1 MRFVVLGTSEF
12 TIALAR
18 AVLESGLTLP
28 ALVSMPGH
36 ARPDN
41 SADIAAF
48 ARNNNV
54 SYREVENINSDESL
68 SLLRKLTP
76 DYILCSWPKIL
87 QKEVLSIPRKYC
99 IGTHPTQLPFNR
111 GRHPLHW
118 IIVLGIRQ
126 TMLSFFHMDEGVDS
140 GKLLVQVPVEIKPS
154 DPISKVI
161 STVNAAAY
169 EGTRLLC
176 QRLVEDPSY
185 DGIAQ
190 DHSLANHWRKR
201 TPHDVTVDFRMSAA
215 SIVRT
220 VLSFAPPY
228 PCARL
233 IFGRHLIKIVDA
245 SIAQMNLT
253 NDELQRMEPGKVI
266 SARGHKMRLKAAD
279 ELVDIVLES
288 NPPLELLA
296 AKYIHPPS
304 KYLSES
310 AAPLEG

>member
-12 TIALAR
+12 TINLAR
-18 AVLESGLTLP
+18 AVLESGLALP
-28 ALVSMPGH
+28 ALVSMPEH

-48 ARNNNV
+48 AKNNNV
-54 SYREVENINSDESL
+54 AYHEVDNINSAESL
-68 SLLRKLTP
+68 SLLTTLMP

-140 GKLLVQVPVEIKPS
+140 GKLLVQVPVEINPS
-154 DPISKVI
+154 DPIGKVV
-161 STVNAAAY
+161 STVNGAAY
-169 EGTRLLC
+169 HGTRLLC
-176 QRLVEDPSY
+176 QRLIEDPSY
-185 DGIAQ
+185 NGIAQ
-190 DHSLANHWRKR
+190 DQSLANHWRKR
-201 TPHDVTVDFRMSAA
+201 TPHDVTVDFRMPAA

-233 IFGRHLIKIVDA
+233 IFGGHLIKIVDA
-245 SIAQMNLT
+245 SIARLNLT

-266 SARGHKMRLKAAD
+266 SARGNKIRVKAAD
-279 ELVDIVLES
+279 QLVDLVLES

-304 KYLSES
+304 KYLSGS
-310 AAPLEG
+310 DTRLQG